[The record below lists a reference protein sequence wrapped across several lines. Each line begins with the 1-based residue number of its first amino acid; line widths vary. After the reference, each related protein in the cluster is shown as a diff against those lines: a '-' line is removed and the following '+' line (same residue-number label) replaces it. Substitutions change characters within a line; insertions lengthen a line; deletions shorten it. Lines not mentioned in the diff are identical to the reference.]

1 MKEEALARTP
11 CRTGSERGYGTVVR
25 QFAVCSLG
33 EKGAA
38 EDNFGFTVH
47 THQQSRVE
55 SSPFQSSQTHK
66 YATVTRWLTYNGRRG
81 TAYTPAESESRE
93 YCRVKSLDGACFIFV
108 SQTQ

>member
-47 THQQSRVE
+47 THQ
-55 SSPFQSSQTHK
+55 
-66 YATVTRWLTYNGRRG
+66 
-81 TAYTPAESESRE
+81 
-93 YCRVKSLDGACFIFV
+93 
-108 SQTQ
+108 